1 MITLGGGAILEES
14 RYRLKRFKRF
24 VIEELERQAASLGST
39 EALLEAHLARTP
51 ERWAPIEELSH
62 ALKRSRGD
70 TEELLRGL
78 ESEGKASPMAS
89 GQRWIHAD
97 TLDLCLSSLR
107 DELGGW
113 FEKNPMRGRMD
124 VRDLRST
131 LSMDKGLVAEL
142 LQREEAGG
150 RVVLEAGGMIALAG
164 REVALDPAQAKL
176 RGEILG
182 RMVAGRLQPPS
193 PDELADQ
200 LGASRVEIDTVLQL
214 CVDEGSIER
223 VGGELF
229 MAAEIMAEA
238 REAVT
243 SNCERNGHLEIP
255 ELRDALQST
264 RKFLIPL
271 LEHFDTEGLTLRQ
284 AGRRV
289 LKRR

>member
-1 MITLGGGAILEES
+1 
-14 RYRLKRFKRF
+14 
-24 VIEELERQAASLGST
+24 
-39 EALLEAHLARTP
+39 
-51 ERWAPIEELSH
+51 
-62 ALKRSRGD
+62 
-70 TEELLRGL
+70 
-78 ESEGKASPMAS
+78 
-89 GQRWIHAD
+89 
-97 TLDLCLSSLR
+97 
-107 DELGGW
+107 
-113 FEKNPMRGRMD
+113 
-124 VRDLRST
+124 
-131 LSMDKGLVAEL
+131 MDKGLVSEL
-142 LQREEAGG
+142 LQREEAEG

-176 RGEILG
+176 RGEILE

-193 PDELADQ
+193 PAELADQ
-200 LGASRVEIDTVLQL
+200 IGAPRAEVDTVLQL

>member
-1 MITLGGGAILEES
+1 
-14 RYRLKRFKRF
+14 
-24 VIEELERQAASLGST
+24 
-39 EALLEAHLARTP
+39 
-51 ERWAPIEELSH
+51 
-62 ALKRSRGD
+62 
-70 TEELLRGL
+70 
-78 ESEGKASPMAS
+78 
-89 GQRWIHAD
+89 
-97 TLDLCLSSLR
+97 
-107 DELGGW
+107 
-113 FEKNPMRGRMD
+113 MRGRMD
-124 VRDLRST
+124 VRDLRSA

-142 LQREEAGG
+142 LQREEAEA

-164 REVALDPAQAKL
+164 REVILDPAQAKL
-176 RGEILG
+176 RGEILE

-193 PDELADQ
+193 PAELADQ
-200 LGASRVEIDTVLQL
+200 IGAPRGEVDTVLQL

-229 MAAEIMAEA
+229 MAAEVMAEA
-238 REAVT
+238 RDAVT

>member
-1 MITLGGGAILEES
+1 
-14 RYRLKRFKRF
+14 
-24 VIEELERQAASLGST
+24 
-39 EALLEAHLARTP
+39 
-51 ERWAPIEELSH
+51 
-62 ALKRSRGD
+62 
-70 TEELLRGL
+70 
-78 ESEGKASPMAS
+78 
-89 GQRWIHAD
+89 
-97 TLDLCLSSLR
+97 
-107 DELGGW
+107 
-113 FEKNPMRGRMD
+113 
-124 VRDLRST
+124 
-131 LSMDKGLVAEL
+131 
-142 LQREEAGG
+142 
-150 RVVLEAGGMIALAG
+150 
-164 REVALDPAQAKL
+164 
-176 RGEILG
+176 
-182 RMVAGRLQPPS
+182 MVAGRLQPPS

-229 MAAEIMAEA
+229 MAAAIMAEA